1 MEEKPPEKLT
11 LKTSGIWLQEFHR
24 AEGNRNS
31 TLSWLHP
38 RSSVHQDQREKRSEL
53 LRHWARTTS
62 IRGSPTKVGD
72 GCGSLQGK
80 KTLAVVALVTTHW
93 RKPFQRLPSPRPSP
107 TQQPVGLCSDASSQT
122 TNRIVTQPHPL
133 ANKQLPEHGPTHQRD
148 KTQQWAESRP
158 SHQEACQRLLDNLF
172 YQREDRRRKN
182 YNPES
187 WGRETVV
194 TER

>member
-1 MEEKPPEKLT
+1 MVHT
-11 LKTSGIWLQEFHR
+11 
-24 AEGNRNS
+24 
-31 TLSWLHP
+31 

-53 LRHWARTTS
+53 MRLWARTTS

-80 KTLAVVALVTTHW
+80 KTLAVVALVNTHW
-93 RKPFQRLPSPRPSP
+93 CKPFCRLPSPRLSP
-107 TQQPVGLCSDASSQT
+107 IQQPVGQCWDASGQT

-158 SHQEACQRLLDNLF
+158 SHQEICQRLLDSLF
-172 YQREDRRRKN
+172 YQKEDKRRKN

-187 WGRETVV
+187 WGREAVI